1 MNTINPLVQIQVLID
16 SIGIAEL
23 AKVEDLIKTRIKV
36 IKSEVWFD
44 QLPEDEEEISLEEE
58 LEVKSILENIA
69 NGEQTYAWAAIKAEL
84 GMNYMETSN

>member
-1 MNTINPLVQIQVLID
+1 MNTINPLIQIQVLID

-44 QLPEDEEEISLEEE
+44 QLPEDEEEISPEEE

-69 NGEQTYAWAAIKAEL
+69 NGEQTYAWEAIKVEL
-84 GMNYMETSN
+84 GMNYVET